1 MISTKTDSELGSLLM
16 SLRGMQWIYGIK
28 DDPYAL
34 LLRAESDDPHDLGR
48 HARAHGEVMWS
59 MADAWVTASH
69 GTAAALLKDPRFGV
83 RYPVSADGADG
94 EPAYEWQLPALHKV
108 LPLDEVYLAQE
119 RSEYRK
125 LTSLARTAV
134 GTDFAAEVTERC
146 EDVLRRQD
154 GAFDFMTDVAHPVA
168 AASVAALLGL
178 PPAGREHFVR
188 WSVDTAPALDA
199 TVCPPR
205 TPTAR
210 AMISAV
216 EQVGALLDT
225 AGEGS
230 GTDDRA
236 LAGLFA
242 VAGVQTAADT
252 AARTVSLLLDHPE
265 SWARVRQEPGRAAD
279 AVQEA
284 LRHSPPVRMVKL
296 FAYEDVELGGQPIEA
311 GHDVVVLVEA
321 AQRDPEVFPDPDR
334 FDLDRPVGASLLT
347 FTDELFTGPL
357 EPLVR
362 PLATAVVATAV
373 ARLPELRRSGAE
385 LRRLRSPVTGGVLHL
400 PVSTC

>member
-59 MADAWVTASH
+59 MADAWVTAKYD
-69 GTAAALLKDPRFGV
+69 TAAELLRDPRFGV
-83 RYPVSADGADG
+83 RYPVAAEGNDG
-94 EPAYEWQLPALHKV
+94 EPTYEWQLPALHRV

-119 RSEYRK
+119 RSQYRE
-125 LTSLARTAV
+125 LSTLARATV
-134 GTDFAAEVTERC
+134 GTGFAAEVAERC
-146 EDVLRRQD
+146 KEALGRQD
-154 GAFDFMTDVAHPVA
+154 GAFDFMTEVAHPVA
-168 AASVAALLGL
+168 ASAVAALLGVS
-178 PPAGREHFVR
+178 PAERERFVALC
-188 WSVDTAPALDA
+188 VDTAPALDA

-210 AMISAV
+210 ALITAV
-216 EQVGALLDT
+216 DQVGELLDAAGNGAGAT
-225 AGEGS
+225 ARGV
-230 GTDDRA
+230 
-236 LAGLFA
+236 AGLFA
-242 VAGVQTAADT
+242 VAGVQMAANT
-252 AARTVSLLLDHPE
+252 AARTVALLLDHAE
-265 SWARVRQEPGRAAD
+265 SWDRVREESDCAAD

-284 LRHSPPVRMVKL
+284 LRHSPPMRMQKL
-296 FAYEDVELGGQPIEA
+296 YAYEDVELGGQPIEA

-321 AQRDPEVFPDPDR
+321 AQRDPDAYPDPDR
-334 FDLDRPVGASLLT
+334 FDLDRPAGAPLLA
-347 FTDELFTGPL
+347 FTDDLFTGPL

-362 PLATAVVATAV
+362 PLATAVVASAV
-373 ARLPELRRSGAE
+373 AQLPELRRAGPE

-400 PVSTC
+400 PVSTG

>member
-59 MADAWVTASH
+59 MADAWVTASY
-69 GTAAALLKDPRFGV
+69 GTAAALLRDPRFGV
-83 RYPVSADGADG
+83 RYPVPADGSDG
-94 EPAYEWQLPALHKV
+94 EPTYEWQLPALHKV

-119 RSEYRK
+119 RDEYRK
-125 LTSLARTAV
+125 LSALARTAV
-134 GTDFAAEVTERC
+134 GTDFAAGVAERC
-146 EDVLRRQD
+146 KEVLGRQD
-154 GAFDFMTDVAHPVA
+154 GAFDFMTEVAHPVA
-168 AASVAALLGL
+168 ATAVAALLGV
-178 PPAGREHFVR
+178 PSAEREHFVQLC
-188 WSVDTAPALDA
+188 VDTAPALDA

-210 AMISAV
+210 ALITAV
-216 EQVGALLDT
+216 EHVGALLDA

-230 GTDDRA
+230 GADDRA
-236 LAGLFA
+236 VAGLFA
-242 VAGVQTAADT
+242 VAGVQMAANT
-252 AARTVSLLLDHPE
+252 AARTVALLLDHPE
-265 SWARVRQEPGRAAD
+265 SWARVQQEPGRASD

-284 LRHSPPVRMVKL
+284 LRHSPPVRMLKL

-321 AQRDPEVFPDPDR
+321 AQRDPEAFPDPDR
-334 FDLDRPVGASLLT
+334 FDLDRPAGTPLLA

-362 PLATAVVATAV
+362 PLATAVVATTV
-373 ARLPELRRSGAE
+373 AQLPALRRTGPE
-385 LRRLRSPVTGGVLHL
+385 LRRLRSPMTGGVLHL
-400 PVSTC
+400 PVSPC